1 MCSSDR
7 TCLQLR
13 QYLTTMEPTDP
24 PFSAGGG
31 KKMMQTLFLSNW
43 QHEKNGQRLA
53 NPSRYTN
60 GAGADQ
66 VPTSKSGMEAKRIAE
81 ANRQRG
87 APSFKRRRMRAGA
100 PARAG
105 REPGIRESTMREL
118 SAFEGGDVGMEDQQ
132 LQWAIGE

>member
-13 QYLTTMEPTDP
+13 QYLTTMEVTDP
-24 PFSAGGG
+24 PFSAGAG

-53 NPSRYTN
+53 NPARYTN

-66 VPTSKSGMEAKRIAE
+66 VPTSGGMEQRIAE
-81 ANRQRG
+81 GRRRG

-100 PARAG
+100 PARGARSAG
-105 REPGIRESTMREL
+105 IKESTMREL
-118 SAFEGGDVGMEDQQ
+118 SAFEGGDVDMEDQQ
-132 LQWAIGE
+132 MQWAIGE